1 MPGGR
6 LTPEDR
12 RRIAAWLAEGRSQ
25 AEIGRRLSRPTSTI
39 TREVNRNRGPAG
51 YQADQAQRA
60 TRQRARRRPAPTS
73 ALAQAPVVAPA
84 DPRVDGRDP
93 AAVSKFEQRFT
104 EVLVQMGMSRMTSR
118 VLTCLT
124 TADSGSMTSAELVR
138 RLRVSAASISK
149 AIGFLEG
156 QHLVRRE
163 RDGRRE
169 RYVVDD
175 DVWYRASV
183 ATAATNDLFAEAALA
198 GAEALGPYT
207 PAGARL
213 GRLGPVP
220 QVPERGPPASR
231 RVLAHRD
238 YRPRPQRAR
247 RTSPPDQPSTD
258 PMAHRTGYN
267 RPNGP
272 SGRSAPMAE

>member
-6 LTPEDR
+6 LTQQDR
-12 RRIAAWLAEGRSQ
+12 RRIAAWLAEGFSH

-60 TRQRARRRPAPTS
+60 TRQRARRRNTVPPAPEAGS
-73 ALAQAPVVAPA
+73 A
-84 DPRVDGRDP
+84 DPPAYGRDA
-93 AAVSKFEQRFT
+93 AAVAGFERRFT
-104 EVLVQMGMSRMTSR
+104 GALVQMGLPRMLSR

-138 RLRVSAASISK
+138 RLQVSAASISK
-149 AIGFLEG
+149 AIAYLED
-156 QHLVRRE
+156 QQLVRRE

-175 DVWYRASV
+175 DVWYRASIASGHTNKV
-183 ATAATNDLFAEAALA
+183 LAAAALD
-198 GAEALGPYT
+198 GAAVLGPDT

-213 GRLGPVP
+213 GDTGRFLEAFTEDLLSRAEYWHAVFTGRGQAEAGEVP
-220 QVPERGPPASR
+220 RDDNADRAAAGR
-231 RVLAHRD
+231 R
-238 YRPRPQRAR
+238 
-247 RTSPPDQPSTD
+247 S
-258 PMAHRTGYN
+258 
-267 RPNGP
+267 
-272 SGRSAPMAE
+272 

>member
-6 LTPEDR
+6 LTQEDR
-12 RRIAAWLAEGRSQ
+12 RRIGDWLAEGLSH

-60 TRQRARRRPAPTS
+60 TRQRARRRNTVPPAPETAS
-73 ALAQAPVVAPA
+73 TDAPA
-84 DPRVDGRDP
+84 YGRDA
-93 AAVSKFEQRFT
+93 AAVAEFEQRFT
-104 EVLVQMGMSRMTSR
+104 DVLVQMGLPRMVSR

-149 AIGFLEG
+149 AIGYLED
-156 QHLVRRE
+156 QQLVRRQ

-175 DVWYRASV
+175 DVWYRASI
-183 ATAATNDLFAEAALA
+183 ASGHTNKVLAEAALN
-198 GAEALGPYT
+198 GASVLGPDT

-213 GRLGPVP
+213 GDTGRFLKAFTEDLLSRAEYWHAVFTRRGQAKAGDRPP
-220 QVPERGPPASR
+220 QDGNA
-231 RVLAHRD
+231 D
-238 YRPRPQRAR
+238 RAAAGGG
-247 RTSPPDQPSTD
+247 S
-258 PMAHRTGYN
+258 
-267 RPNGP
+267 
-272 SGRSAPMAE
+272 

>member
-6 LTPEDR
+6 LTQEDR
-12 RRIAAWLAEGRSQ
+12 RRIAAWLAEGRSH

-39 TREVNRNRGPAG
+39 TREVNRNRGPVG

-60 TRQRARRRPAPTS
+60 TRQRARRRHPAPVPVPVP
-73 ALAQAPVVAPA
+73 APVAAPA
-84 DPRVDGRDP
+84 DPRVDGRDL
-93 AAVSKFEQRFT
+93 AAVSEFEQRFT
-104 EVLVQMGMSRMTSR
+104 EVLVQMGMPRMTSR

-124 TADSGSMTSAELVR
+124 TADSGAMTSAELVR

-183 ATAATNDLFAEAALA
+183 ATAATNNLFAEAALA
-198 GAEALGPYT
+198 GAEALGPDT

-213 GRLGPVP
+213 
-220 QVPERGPPASR
+220 A
-231 RVLAHRD
+231 D
-238 YRPRPQRAR
+238 
-247 RTSPPDQPSTD
+247 
-258 PMAHRTGYN
+258 
-267 RPNGP
+267 
-272 SGRSAPMAE
+272 SGRFLKYLSEDLLRHVEYWHAAITGRAPAEPAYPPPQDDADGL

>member
-1 MPGGR
+1 LPAASVR
-6 LTPEDR
+6 SNRPSSSSVRTLARTPEDR

-39 TREVNRNRGPAG
+39 TREVNRNRGPAD

-73 ALAQAPVVAPA
+73 ALAPAPVVAPA

-213 GRLGPVP
+213 ADSGRFLKYLSEDLLRHVEYWHTAITG
-220 QVPERGPPASR
+220 RGPS
-231 RVLAHRD
+231 
-238 YRPRPQRAR
+238 Q
-247 RTSPPDQPSTD
+247 TGEQPPDQPS
-258 PMAHRTGYN
+258 
-267 RPNGP
+267 
-272 SGRSAPMAE
+272 

>member
-1 MPGGR
+1 
-6 LTPEDR
+6 LTQEDR
-12 RRIAAWLAEGRSQ
+12 RRIAAWLAEGLSH

-51 YQADQAQRA
+51 YRADQAQQA
-60 TRQRARRRPAPTS
+60 TRQRARRRNTVPQPEAHS
-73 ALAQAPVVAPA
+73 A
-84 DPRVDGRDP
+84 DPPAHGRDA
-93 AAVSKFEQRFT
+93 AAVAEFEQRFT
-104 EVLVQMGMSRMTSR
+104 DVLVRMGLPRMLSR

-149 AIGFLEG
+149 AIGYLED

-175 DVWYRASV
+175 DVWYRASI
-183 ATAATNDLFAEAALA
+183 ASGHTNRVLAEAALD
-198 GAEALGPYT
+198 GASVLGPDT

-213 GRLGPVP
+213 GDTGRFLKAFTEDLLSRAEYWHAVFTG
-220 QVPERGPPASR
+220 RG
-231 RVLAHRD
+231 
-238 YRPRPQRAR
+238 Q
-247 RTSPPDQPSTD
+247 
-258 PMAHRTGYN
+258 
-267 RPNGP
+267 
-272 SGRSAPMAE
+272 AEAGEAAAAE

>member
-6 LTPEDR
+6 LTQEDR
-12 RRIAAWLAEGRSQ
+12 RRIAVWLAEGLSH

-39 TREVNRNRGPAG
+39 TREVSRNRGPAG
-51 YQADQAQRA
+51 YQADHAQRA
-60 TRQRARRRPAPTS
+60 TRQRARRRNTAPAP
-73 ALAQAPVVAPA
+73 AVAPA
-84 DPRVDGRDP
+84 DARADGRDP
-93 AAVSKFEQRFT
+93 AAVSEFEERFT
-104 EVLVQMGMSRMTSR
+104 EVMVQMGMPRMTAR

-124 TADSGSMTSAELVR
+124 TTDSGSMTSAELVR

-169 RYVVDD
+169 RYVADD

-183 ATAATNDLFAEAALA
+183 ATAATNDLFAETALA
-198 GAEALGPYT
+198 GAEALGPDT

-213 GRLGPVP
+213 ADSGRFLKYLSEDLLRHVEYWHTAITG
-220 QVPERGPPASR
+220 RGPDAPA
-231 RVLAHRD
+231 D
-238 YRPRPQRAR
+238 P
-247 RTSPPDQPSTD
+247 PPDQP
-258 PMAHRTGYN
+258 
-267 RPNGP
+267 
-272 SGRSAPMAE
+272 

>member
-6 LTPEDR
+6 LTQEDR
-12 RRIAAWLAEGRSQ
+12 RRIAAWLAGGLSH

-60 TRQRARRRPAPTS
+60 TRQRARRRNTVLPAADAAS
-73 ALAQAPVVAPA
+73 A
-84 DPRVDGRDP
+84 DPPAHGRDA
-93 AAVSKFEQRFT
+93 AAVAEFEQRFT
-104 EVLVQMGMSRMTSR
+104 DALVRMGLPRMLSR

-124 TADSGSMTSAELVR
+124 MADSGSMTSAELVR
-138 RLRVSAASISK
+138 LLRVSAASISK
-149 AIGFLEG
+149 AIGYLED

-175 DVWYRASV
+175 DVWYRASI
-183 ATAATNDLFAEAALA
+183 ASGHTNKVLAEAALN
-198 GAEALGPYT
+198 GASVLGPDT

-213 GRLGPVP
+213 GDTGRFL
-220 QVPERGPPASR
+220 EAFTEDLLSR
-231 RVLAHRD
+231 AEYWHAVF
-238 YRPRPQRAR
+238 
-247 RTSPPDQPSTD
+247 T
-258 PMAHRTGYN
+258 
-267 RPNGP
+267 
-272 SGRSAPMAE
+272 GRSQAEAGERPPRHDNARVAAGGGS